1 MRVGPSAAGSEKI
14 LVDAMVEA
22 GVLAADDVRYV
33 VGETWQYRP
42 REGGVGLTVWW
53 EAADPVPA
61 KPKRRRRA

>member
-1 MRVGPSAAGSEKI
+1 